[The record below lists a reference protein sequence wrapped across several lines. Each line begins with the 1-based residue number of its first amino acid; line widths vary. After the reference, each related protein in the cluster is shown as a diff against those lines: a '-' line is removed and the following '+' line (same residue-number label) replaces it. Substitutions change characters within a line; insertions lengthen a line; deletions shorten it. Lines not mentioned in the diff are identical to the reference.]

1 MRRTIGGAFVGEGL
15 YPSRSV
21 YGSDIDRSFVGAD
34 DSVGPIGNGTAI
46 VRADRVVRPYG
57 RSPEASA
64 FIVRRGVGTPPYE
77 SATGKYP

>member
-15 YPSRSV
+15 CPSRSV
-21 YGSDIDRSFVGAD
+21 YGSDIDRSFVRAD

-57 RSPEASA
+57 RSPEVSA